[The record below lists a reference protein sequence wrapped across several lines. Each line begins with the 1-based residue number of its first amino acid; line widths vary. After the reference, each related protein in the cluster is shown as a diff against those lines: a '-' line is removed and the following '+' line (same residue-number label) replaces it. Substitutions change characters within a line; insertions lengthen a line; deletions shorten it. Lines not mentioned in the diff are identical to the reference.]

1 VNKTKS
7 YLLFLLLLSNT
18 LACASTPIGKTVEW
32 PDPPEKPR
40 IRFVT
45 AFRTGDDLDTSGW
58 AHFRRSLFGNS
69 SVTMGQPMGVA
80 VSEDGQRVYVADY
93 GLNQVVV
100 ADLANHS
107 MRVFAPYEGLLRP
120 FNVALGP
127 GEQVYVSDSA
137 AKAVVVF
144 DRNGKRIASFGRDD
158 FERPT
163 GLAVDH
169 DRGIVYVVDSASHG
183 SSKHRVL
190 AYDLLGKKLHELG
203 PKEGPGGRGN
213 GDGQF
218 YFPSY
223 VSVDKEGMVY
233 VADTMNFRIQV
244 FGPDGKF
251 VRKFGESGDGPGTFQ
266 RLKGLAFDSFGNI
279 YAVDG
284 GHANVQ
290 IFSKDFRVL
299 MFFGGSA
306 PKLEYFDV
314 PSGIAIDPRT
324 NRIYVCNEY
333 LARVNVYELVNTTAS
348 DSLLPPEAAE
358 KKPDP
363 ATENKPASPAAS
375 P

>member
-1 VNKTKS
+1 MKTAT
-7 YLLFLLLLSNT
+7 LTLALLLLCT
-18 LACASTPIGKTVEW
+18 AGLGCAATTIGNPVVW

-80 VSEDGQRVYVADY
+80 VSDDGQRVYVADY

-100 ADLANHS
+100 ADFAHKS
-107 MRVFAPYEGLLRP
+107 MRVFAPDQGLLRP
-120 FNVALGP
+120 FNVAIGP
-127 GEQVYVSDSA
+127 NETLYVSDSA
-137 AKAVVVF
+137 AKAVFAF
-144 DRNGKRIASFGRDD
+144 DRNGERVASFGRDD
-158 FERPT
+158 LDRPT
-163 GLAVDH
+163 GLAI
-169 DRGIVYVVDSASHG
+169 DRNRGVLYVVDSAHHG
-183 SSKHRVL
+183 SDKHRVL
-190 AYDLLGKKLHELG
+190 AYDLAGHKQFELG
-203 PKEGPGGRGN
+203 PKQGQGGRGN

-218 YFPSY
+218 FFPSY
-223 VSVDKEGMVY
+223 VAVDHDGNVY
-233 VADTMNFRIQV
+233 VGDTMNFRVQV

-266 RLKGLAFDSFGNI
+266 RIKGLAFDSFGNL
-279 YAVDG
+279 YVVDG

-290 IFSKDFRVL
+290 LFNRDDRVL

-314 PSGIAIDPRT
+314 PSGIAIDPKT

-333 LARVNVYELVNTTAS
+333 LARVNVYELVNTSAQ
-348 DSLLPPEAAE
+348 DSL
-358 KKPDP
+358 
-363 ATENKPASPAAS
+363 SPVAPTAK
-375 P
+375 

>member
-1 VNKTKS
+1 MTITKT
-7 YLLFLLLLSNT
+7 YPLLFLLLSIT
-18 LACASTPIGKTVEW
+18 TGCAATTIGTPVEW

-45 AFRTGDDLDTSGW
+45 AFRTADDLDTSGW

-80 VSEDGQRVYVADY
+80 VSDDGKRVYVADY

-100 ADLANHS
+100 ADLERKS
-107 MRVFAPYEGLLRP
+107 MRVFAPDEGMVRP

-127 GEQVYVSDSA
+127 EETVYVSDSA
-137 AKAVVVF
+137 GKAVFAF
-144 DRNGKRIASFGRDD
+144 DRNGKRLASFGRDD
-158 FERPT
+158 LERPT
-163 GLAVDH
+163 GLAIDRG
-169 DRGIVYVVDSASHG
+169 RGIVYVVDSARHDSP
-183 SSKHRVL
+183 KHRVL
-190 AYDLLGKKLHELG
+190 AFDLQGHKKFELG
-203 PKEGPGGRGN
+203 PKDGPSGRGN

-218 YFPSY
+218 FFPSY
-223 VSVDKEGMVY
+223 VSVDKAGMVY
-233 VADTMNFRIQV
+233 VGDTMNFRVQV

-251 VRKFGESGDGPGTFQ
+251 VRKFGEGGDGPGTFQ
-266 RLKGLAFDSFGNI
+266 RIKGLAFDSFGNL

-290 IFSKDFRVL
+290 LFNKDFHVL

-314 PSGIAIDPRT
+314 PSGIAIDPNT

-333 LARVNVYELVNTTAS
+333 LARVNVYELINTSEA
-348 DSLLPPEAAE
+348 DSLSPPAPAG
-358 KKPDP
+358 KKP
-363 ATENKPASPAAS
+363 
-375 P
+375 

>member
-1 VNKTKS
+1 VNTKKTT
-7 YLLFLLLLSNT
+7 LWLLLLLANT
-18 LACASTPIGKTVEW
+18 LACASTTIGTPVVW

-80 VSEDGQRVYVADY
+80 VSEDGKRVYVADY

-100 ADLANHS
+100 ADFEHKSL
-107 MRVFAPYEGLLRP
+107 RVFAPNEGLLRP

-127 GEQVYVSDSA
+127 DERVFVSDST

-144 DRNGKRIASFGRDD
+144 DRTGKRIASFGRDE

-163 GLAVDH
+163 GLAIDRA
-169 DRGIVYVVDSASHG
+169 RGIVYVVDTASHA
-183 SSKHRVL
+183 STKHRVL
-190 AYDLLGKKLHELG
+190 AYDLDGRKLHELG

-218 YFPSY
+218 FFPSY
-223 VSVDKEGMVY
+223 VAVDKDGMVY
-233 VADTMNFRIQV
+233 VGDTMNFRIQV

-266 RLKGLAFDSFGNI
+266 RLKGLAFDSFGNL

-290 IFSKDFRVL
+290 IFNKTFHIL

-314 PSGIAIDPRT
+314 PSGIAIDPST

-333 LARVNVYELVNTTAS
+333 LARINVYELINTSET
-348 DSLLPPEAAE
+348 DSLSPPE
-358 KKPDP
+358 
-363 ATENKPASPAAS
+363 PAAKS